1 MNMQENM
8 TNHKD
13 MPFEGLAL
21 ILDFGS
27 VMSYS
32 VFERHAATEAR
43 LGLAAGSINYWGPLN
58 PEADPLWRDML
69 ADKLSERDYWARFSQ
84 DIGAR
89 IGKDWSPLDFLR
101 AARSPD
107 LNEEIRPETIALIH
121 QAKRQGAKLGVLSNE
136 LELFYGAEALAEI
149 RILSEFDILVDAT
162 HTNILKP
169 DPRAYALVLKELGVP
184 ASAAVF
190 VDDQP
195 RNVAGGVAAGL
206 ASIFFDV
213 REPQKSCDNAYAA
226 LEALSQFQP
235 AR

>member
-1 MNMQENM
+1 MNMQEHM
-8 TNHKD
+8 TEIKD
-13 MPFEGLAL
+13 VSFEGLAL

-27 VMSYS
+27 VISYS

-43 LGLAAGSINYWGPLN
+43 LGLEAGSINYWGPLK

-69 ADKLSERDYWARFSQ
+69 ADKLTERDYWARFSQ
-84 DIGAR
+84 DIGER
-89 IGKDWSPLDFLR
+89 VGKAWSPLDFLR

-107 LNEEIRPETIALIH
+107 LNQEMRPETIDLIRK
-121 QAKRQGAKLGVLSNE
+121 AKRQGAKLGILSNE

-149 RILSEFDILVDAT
+149 RILAEFDVLVDAT

-169 DPRAYALVLKELGVP
+169 DPRAYGLVLQELDVA

-195 RNVAGGVAAGL
+195 RNVAGGLAGGL
-206 ASIFFDV
+206 TSIFFDV
-213 REPQKSCDNAYAA
+213 RDPQGSCDKAYAA
-226 LEALSQFQP
+226 LQSLAQRHG
-235 AR
+235 AN